1 MWVFFD
7 MTHARRVS
15 SSASSARPPFAS
27 HDAGR
32 GRTTSVRRRSGAFSI
47 GGALLVLLI
56 PVLASAAST
65 GAWVPDSQQLTW
77 LKSANYGALQQYL
90 AGLQDAYESGQISDR
105 QLYQGFRTLYQDDV
119 ANAAYFDHWV
129 QALPTS
135 YAARVARGAYYYR
148 MGLAMR
154 GDDIIDNTPPER
166 LGRMKDYLE
175 LSRPDLLASLKLTGK
190 PYLSTLYLLDVELLD
205 GFPPA
210 RRHWLDVGTS
220 IDPGNSLLRVRYMVS
235 LEPRWGGSFDQMRA
249 FIDECAR
256 QKVTDVTMAGLKL
269 SLSEQLAEAKAPT
282 ASPSEMLGRWDEVI
296 QLSQAAGE
304 PLPPRALAGYA
315 RSAWDLNRRADAD
328 RTLAQLAQMDVDDA
342 WALSQMGFI
351 YVKEQRMREG
361 WTVLKKAATLN
372 DAWSQFAVGKT
383 LIQGCPEINLPADR
397 RAGLVWIQRS
407 ANQGFAEA
415 RQFLSTQ

>member
-1 MWVFFD
+1 
-7 MTHARRVS
+7 
-15 SSASSARPPFAS
+15 
-27 HDAGR
+27 
-32 GRTTSVRRRSGAFSI
+32 
-47 GGALLVLLI
+47 
-56 PVLASAAST
+56 
-65 GAWVPDSQQLTW
+65 
-77 LKSANYGALQQYL
+77 
-90 AGLQDAYESGQISDR
+90 
-105 QLYQGFRTLYQDDV
+105 
-119 ANAAYFDHWV
+119 
-129 QALPTS
+129 
-135 YAARVARGAYYYR
+135 
-148 MGLAMR
+148 
-154 GDDIIDNTPPER
+154 
-166 LGRMKDYLE
+166 
-175 LSRPDLLASLKLTGK
+175 
-190 PYLSTLYLLDVELLD
+190 
-205 GFPPA
+205 
-210 RRHWLDVGTS
+210 
-220 IDPGNSLLRVRYMVS
+220 
-235 LEPRWGGSFDQMRA
+235 
-249 FIDECAR
+249 
-256 QKVTDVTMAGLKL
+256 MAGLKL

-315 RSAWDLNRRADAD
+315 RSAWELNRRADAD